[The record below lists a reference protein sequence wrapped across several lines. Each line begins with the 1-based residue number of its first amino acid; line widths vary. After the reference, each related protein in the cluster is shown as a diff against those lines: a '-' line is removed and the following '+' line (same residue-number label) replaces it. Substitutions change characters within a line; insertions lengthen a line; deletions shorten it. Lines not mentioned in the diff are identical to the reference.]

1 MHILHLLLPLFF
13 RPLAVSSAIIPPTNS
28 LSPLNTRPNP
38 LANPWTPQCH
48 RINNPGMTG
57 LNPTNCVLASDILCQ
72 YLRPRPIH
80 PSEYPREKWIW
91 VEQPGCAVA
100 FYRPAVVYYEFR
112 SCNRVFSVLIDTCAH
127 NSRFNA
133 GSMNVL
139 ILPDF
144 RQDGRAKDDMRN
156 MYLLAPE
163 RLTL

>member
-1 MHILHLLLPLFF
+1 MYNLYLLLTLIL
-13 RPLAVSSAIIPPTNS
+13 RPLAVSSARIPPTNS
-28 LSPLNTRPNP
+28 LSPLSTRPNP
-38 LANPWTPQCH
+38 LTNPWTPQCH
-48 RINNPGMTG
+48 RINNPGMPG

-72 YLRPRPIH
+72 YLRPDH
-80 PSEYPREKWIW
+80 SQPSGEWIW

-100 FYRPAVVYYEFR
+100 FYRPAVAYYEFR
-112 SCNRVFSVLIDTCAH
+112 SCNRVFSVLIETCAS

-139 ILPDF
+139 ILPNF
-144 RQDGRAKDDMRN
+144 EQDGRAKDEMRN